1 MTRCPNCKK
10 LSKDDDFCSHCGAAV
25 YADDGDFSGPD
36 CSAYEQGHT
45 HEKQSYSAPYTRN
58 PAGGMKQPQAVKPK
72 NSGCVTAIIIFII
85 LMFVLPALFELIFRS
100 CTGEYIIKPPFIIL
114 NGGF

>member
-45 HEKQSYSAPYTRN
+45 HEKQSYSAPYTQN
-58 PAGGMKQPQAVKPK
+58 PAGGMKQPQTVKPK

-85 LMFVLPALFELIFRS
+85 LMFVLPTLFELIS
-100 CTGEYIIKPPFIIL
+100 SAIYW
-114 NGGF
+114 